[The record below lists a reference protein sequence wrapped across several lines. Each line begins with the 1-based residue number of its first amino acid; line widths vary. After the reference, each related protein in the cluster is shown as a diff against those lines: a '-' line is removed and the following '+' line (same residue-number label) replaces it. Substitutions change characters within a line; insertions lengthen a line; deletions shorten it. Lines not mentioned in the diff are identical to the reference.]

1 MVWRPKGVPICVVML
16 NMSRFDLLLN
26 WSHIIGYSEQM
37 LLSDWLRLVALYFC
51 RQVPCGLYQSLI
63 ELSWTNISDW
73 KLTQYV
79 WCEEI
84 LYEVL
89 IDKIY
94 INKTRTKFSDR
105 WSTWSLPLCFS
116 IPILP
121 STHSGNSD
129 GGILYYWDYLA
140 KITSINFI
148 EDQKSCIRYRHLHMY
163 LNQDKKRSL

>member
-37 LLSDWLRLVALYFC
+37 LLSDWLRLVAMYFC

-121 STHSGNSD
+121 STYSAMAIVMEASYIT
-129 GGILYYWDYLA
+129 GITFSKNNLYKFYWR
-140 KITSINFI
+140 S
-148 EDQKSCIRYRHLHMY
+148 
-163 LNQDKKRSL
+163 KKLY